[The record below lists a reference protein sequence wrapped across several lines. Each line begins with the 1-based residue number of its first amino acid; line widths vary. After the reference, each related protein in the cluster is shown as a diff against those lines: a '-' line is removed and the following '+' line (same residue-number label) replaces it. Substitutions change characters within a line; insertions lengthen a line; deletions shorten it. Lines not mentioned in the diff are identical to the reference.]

1 MTYTALALF
10 EMGKAD
16 EATHETEAEARRWI
30 EEERDA
36 NPDTF
41 QTGRVIEVKP
51 ALRIIAT
58 YDVKGWH

>member
-10 EMGKAD
+10 ETGRTN
-16 EATHETEAEARRWI
+16 EAGHETEAEARRWI
-30 EEERDA
+30 EDERDA

-41 QTGRVIEVKP
+41 QIGRVIEVKP
-51 ALRIIAT
+51 AFRIIAT